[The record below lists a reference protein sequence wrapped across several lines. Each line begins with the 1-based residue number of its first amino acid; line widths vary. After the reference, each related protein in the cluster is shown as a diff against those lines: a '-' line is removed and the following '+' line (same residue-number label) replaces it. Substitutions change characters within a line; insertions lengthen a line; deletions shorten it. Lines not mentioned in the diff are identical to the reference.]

1 MSSDIVLSKA
11 VRSNLLSMQST
22 ASLMGKTQERLATG
36 LKVNS
41 ALDDPTAFFTASTL
55 NSRAGDLSR
64 LMDFVS
70 NAVQTL
76 EAADNGIEAITRL
89 VESAEASARQAM
101 QSAGSTAVVRGAVSG
116 LTASTD
122 VTADFT
128 DSLEAGDTIT
138 VSDGTTTATYT
149 AVAGDTIQDVIDAIN
164 GTANLEITASLAADG
179 KFVLE
184 AGGTTGITVGGT
196 ATTTELAEL
205 GLTAGATA
213 AGSLNTSRTAF
224 ASQYNELLNQIDQLA
239 ADASYNGVNLLDND
253 SLTVIFNE
261 DGTSSLSIAGV
272 NFDSAGLGLNAVAG
286 DFQTD
291 AEITGALG
299 ELDQAI
305 LTLRNQASKFGSNL
319 SVVQTRQEFT
329 KQMVNTLETGA
340 ANLTLADTNEEG
352 ANMLALQT
360 RQQLSSVALSLAS
373 EADQNVM
380 RLF

>member
-116 LTASTD
+116 LTAATD

-149 AVAGDTIQDVIDAIN
+149 AVAGDTI
-164 GTANLEITASLAADG
+164 
-179 KFVLE
+179 
-184 AGGTTGITVGGT
+184 
-196 ATTTELAEL
+196 
-205 GLTAGATA
+205 
-213 AGSLNTSRTAF
+213 
-224 ASQYNELLNQIDQLA
+224 
-239 ADASYNGVNLLDND
+239 
-253 SLTVIFNE
+253 
-261 DGTSSLSIAGV
+261 
-272 NFDSAGLGLNAVAG
+272 
-286 DFQTD
+286 
-291 AEITGALG
+291 
-299 ELDQAI
+299 
-305 LTLRNQASKFGSNL
+305 
-319 SVVQTRQEFT
+319 
-329 KQMVNTLETGA
+329 
-340 ANLTLADTNEEG
+340 
-352 ANMLALQT
+352 
-360 RQQLSSVALSLAS
+360 
-373 EADQNVM
+373 
-380 RLF
+380 